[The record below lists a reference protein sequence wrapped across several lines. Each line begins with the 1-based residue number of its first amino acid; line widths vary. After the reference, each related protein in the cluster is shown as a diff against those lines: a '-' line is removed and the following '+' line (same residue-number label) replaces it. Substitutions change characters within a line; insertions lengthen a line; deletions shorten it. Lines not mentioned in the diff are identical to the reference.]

1 MSEWK
6 GRLLVQGF
14 KQLEGK
20 GDVAHKNQWSWL
32 VITTLD
38 SWGRDSEKLTVLS
51 KEANATMSSLVI
63 SCKGRADR

>member
-6 GRLLVQGF
+6 GKLLVQGF

-20 GDVAHKNQWSWL
+20 GECYTQEQWSWL

-38 SWGRDSEKLTVLS
+38 SWWRDSEKLTVLS
-51 KEANATMSSLVI
+51 KEANATMSALVV
-63 SCKGRADR
+63 SCKGRADH

>member
-20 GDVAHKNQWSWL
+20 GECCTQEQWSWL
-32 VITTLD
+32 VITALD
-38 SWGRDSEKLTVLS
+38 SGWRDSEKLTVLS